1 MITLRCTRA
10 LRKRLRLPER
20 LPDTPPATTALG
32 NWYVHLLRF
41 GHNQLVIATSE
52 RSLLTVLLPAK
63 DLRTTLLPNL
73 QAALR
78 ALLEGLWVAADLIDR
93 EIEAMTAANFGCATN
108 RRVLGSMN
116 DFAFQASVH
125 LAAGQDARSIALR
138 LAETPM
144 SAIGPRRGHLGYP
157 CDVARDLLGASV
169 A

>member
-1 MITLRCTRA
+1 MITLRCTR
-10 LRKRLRLPER
+10 LIRKRLHLPEV
-20 LPDTPPATTALG
+20 LSESVTSTAALG
-32 NWYVHLLRF
+32 DWYVHLLRF
-41 GHNQLVIATSE
+41 GHDQLVMVTSE

-63 DLRTTLLPNL
+63 DLRTTVLPNL
-73 QAALR
+73 HAALR
-78 ALLEGLWVAADLIDR
+78 TLLAGLSVAPDRIDR
-93 EIEAMTAANFGCATN
+93 EIASMTPVNFGRATN

-116 DFAFQASVH
+116 DFAFEASVH
-125 LAAGQDARSIALR
+125 LAAGEDARSIALR